1 MIAGSVVVACASDLA
16 HADDAAPR
24 SSPLPLP
31 AIATLNLRGGDVP
44 LLPLADLRPVAL
56 AEGSFGPGVYIAA
69 LDGPVTPARRLALQN
84 AGAHE
89 LAYLPTFALAL
100 DLSNA
105 NPAALAALPFITRL
119 VAFDPQWSVHPELL
133 RGPDAHPWR
142 TPERQALAAQG
153 RILARLWFWDNADLA
168 LARAD
173 LALLGVVER
182 SSATVGG
189 SPVIAVDLPA
199 ASAAALVAVSGLQFA
214 EPVGEFSTRSLETL
228 RAVVQ
233 SNIPGVS
240 PFHAVGLTGVGHLLA
255 VVDDPVNIAHCAFI
269 DPVNAIGP
277 LHRKVHAYTGPLGN
291 NPHGTHVA
299 SIAVGD
305 GPGLN
310 PGNTQNSRGVAYGSR
325 LVFAPIPAQSEASV
339 FSVFSANAATGAR
352 IHSNSWGADFLFDYD
367 GTCRAVD
374 LLQWQNDDNLIVFSV
389 SNFSIIGNPENAKN
403 ILAVGATQN
412 APNQDA
418 FCSGGSGPT
427 ADGRR
432 KPEILAPGCAIVA
445 ADRFSGCNTATLSGT
460 SMATPAIAGLA
471 MLTRQYFA
479 SGFYPTGQANPADA
493 FLPSGPLLK
502 AVVINAGRDI
512 SAFEGF
518 PSLREGWGRAVL
530 DDALY
535 LAGDARSLIIRDVR
549 NASPQAL
556 STGDEVAFFV
566 YVRPGEPLKLTLTW
580 HDAPAEVLAAF
591 APVNNLDLELIAPDG
606 STYLGNVF
614 ANGVSATG
622 GSADDRNNVEQVLI
636 AAPSEGRALVRLRA
650 PAINVGTQGFALAIS
665 GSVAEV
671 PCLADL
677 DGNGEVE
684 PVDVRVFFDAYRGTL
699 PAADLNLDGE
709 IDPLDVSTFFA
720 AFRSGC

>member
-1 MIAGSVVVACASDLA
+1 MIAGSVAVACASDLA

-24 SSPLPLP
+24 SSPPPVP
-31 AIATLNLRGGDVP
+31 AVGTLNLRQGDVP
-44 LLPLADLRPVAL
+44 LLPLDDVRPGAL
-56 AEGSFGPGVYIAA
+56 ADGAFGPGVYIAA

-84 AGAHE
+84 AGSRE
-89 LAYLPTFALAL
+89 LAYLPTFALAV
-100 DLSNA
+100 DLSKA
-105 NPAALAALPFITRL
+105 NPNAIAALPFITRL
-119 VAFDPQWSVHPELL
+119 VPFDPRWSVHPELL
-133 RGPDAHPWR
+133 RGPNAQAWR

-153 RILARLWFWDNADLA
+153 RVLARVWLWDDADLKA
-168 LARAD
+168 ARDD
-173 LALLGVVER
+173 LALLGAVER

-189 SPVIAVDLPA
+189 SPVLAVDLPA
-199 ASAAALVAVSGLQFA
+199 ASASALVAVHGIQFA

-228 RAVVQ
+228 RDVVQ
-233 SNIPGVS
+233 SNVPGLA
-240 PFHAVGLTGVGHLLA
+240 PFHAAGLTGAGHLLA
-255 VVDDPVNIAHCAFI
+255 VVDDPVNIAHCAFV
-269 DPVNAIGP
+269 DPVNAVGP

-299 SIAVGD
+299 SIALGD

-310 PGNTQNSRGVAYGSR
+310 PSNTQNSRGVAYGSR

-352 IHSNSWGADFLFDYD
+352 IHTNSWGADFLFDYD

-374 LLQWQNDDNLIVFSV
+374 LLQWQNDDNLIIFSV

-432 KPEILAPGCAIVA
+432 KPEILAPGCAILA
-445 ADRFSGCNTATLSGT
+445 ADRFGGCNTAMLSGT

-471 MLTRQYFA
+471 ALSRQYFA
-479 SGFYPTGQANPADA
+479 SGFHPTGVANPADA

-502 AVVINAGRDI
+502 AVIVNSGRDI

-518 PSLREGWGRAVL
+518 PSTREGWGRAVL

-535 LAGDARSLIIRDVR
+535 LAGDTRSLLIRDVR

-614 ANGVSATG
+614 VNGASATG
-622 GSADDRNNVEQVLI
+622 GTADDRNNVEQILI
-636 AAPSEGRALVRLRA
+636 PAPAEGRAIVRLRA
-650 PAINVGTQGFALAIS
+650 PAINVGTQGFAMAIT
-665 GSVAEV
+665 GLVAEV

-684 PVDVRVFFDAYRGTL
+684 PVDVRLFFDAYRDAL
-699 PAADLNLDGE
+699 PGADLNLDGE